1 MTNQV
6 IKTLNSGGKLSFTSV
21 DGTIVADETKTVTR
35 NNREKIYRDLWIRIK
50 DSAEEKLIHLYPGDE
65 SFRYTIDQEVRL
77 IFVDW
82 EKTGLGKA
90 VDGFVKDQ
98 AGKLEG
104 IDGINF
110 QLQAIRNLT
119 TGQTHARDNLYT
131 KNKFP
136 FSWTI
141 SLVLGFGIAILY
153 SLIVGYGGHR
163 DEIAGWVGFWSG
175 IVIRVGLAVAKYTKY
190 SDVKTKTNSAVEE
203 LSVRSTACPKDT
215 AAT

>member
-6 IKTLNSGGKLSFTSV
+6 IKTLNSGGQLAFASV
-21 DGTIVADETKTVTR
+21 DATIFADETKTVTR
-35 NNREKIYRDLWIRIK
+35 NNRAKTYRDLWIRIK

-65 SFRYTIDQEVRL
+65 SFRYTIGQEVRL
-77 IFVDW
+77 IFLDW

-90 VDGFVKDQ
+90 VDEFVKDQ

-104 IDGINF
+104 IDGVNF
-110 QLQAIRNLT
+110 QIQAIRNLS
-119 TGQTHARDNLYT
+119 TGQTHVRDNLYT

-153 SLIVGYGGHR
+153 SLIFGYGGHR
-163 DEIAGWVGFWSG
+163 NEVAGWVGFWSV
-175 IVIRVGLAVAKYTKY
+175 IAIRVGLSVAKYIKY
-190 SDVKTKTNSAVEE
+190 SDVSDKTNSAVEE
-203 LSVRSTACPKDT
+203 LSGAQRVSLTDTTST
-215 AAT
+215 